1 MIVISLGSN
10 TILFLSA
17 LHALNK
23 DPPMSIYNTILL
35 AVDLHP
41 DYDEHTTQKAAEFS
55 ASCGAKLH
63 ILHCVEPIHAYG
75 ASQGYQLILEV
86 EKKAQDE
93 ATELL
98 SNLSLK
104 YQIPPEQQLVIIGAP
119 STSVVAQ
126 AKKINADLIIV
137 GGHGRHGL
145 SLLLGSTAD
154 GIIHHSACDVLA
166 VRAKD
171 K

>member
-1 MIVISLGSN
+1 MSL
-10 TILFLSA
+10 
-17 LHALNK
+17 
-23 DPPMSIYNTILL
+23 YNTILL

-41 DYDEHTTQKAAEFS
+41 DYDDHTTQKAVDFAK
-55 ASCGAKLH
+55 ACGGTLH

-75 ASQGYQLILEV
+75 ASQGYQLIMEV

-98 SNLSLK
+98 RRLSDK
-104 YQIPPEQQLVIIGAP
+104 YQIPVDRQSVLLGPAHVSVI
-119 STSVVAQ
+119 AQ

-137 GGHGRHGL
+137 GEHGRHGL

-154 GIIHHSACDVLA
+154 GIIHHSECDVLA
-166 VRAKD
+166 VRAPQAK